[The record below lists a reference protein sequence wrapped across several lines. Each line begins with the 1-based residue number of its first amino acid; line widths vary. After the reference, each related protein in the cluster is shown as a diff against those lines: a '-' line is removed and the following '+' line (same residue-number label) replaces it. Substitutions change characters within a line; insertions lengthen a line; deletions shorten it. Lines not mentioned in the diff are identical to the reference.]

1 MQKVE
6 GRVSTLYQI
15 KEDELFLE
23 WMQVMCT
30 PVDKLNANILY
41 NSLSTDPEVSTWWD
55 KLGAK
60 PKLIL
65 SSIPRVPRME
75 LWTVIL

>member
-1 MQKVE
+1 MQKFE

-30 PVDKLNANILY
+30 QVAKLNANILY
-41 NSLSTDPEVSTWWD
+41 NSLSPNPEISTWWD

-60 PKLIL
+60 PNLIL
-65 SSIPRVPRME
+65 SSIPWVPQME
-75 LWTVIL
+75 PKIVKL